1 MNPVEEEA
9 LHDDEIFM
17 TLALEEAL
25 LAETEGEVPVGA
37 VVSIGGEP
45 VSRAHNR
52 PLGLKDP
59 TAHAEILALRRASE
73 ALGNYRLT
81 EATLYVTLE
90 PCVMCVGAIVHA
102 RIRRVVFGAADPKGG
117 AVVSRWRLFDDGSF
131 NHRPEV
137 TGGVLQARCGEIMSG
152 FFRGKRVKNPHISE
166 QPKQD

>member
-1 MNPVEEEA
+1 MQ
-9 LHDDEIFM
+9 DDEVFM
-17 TLALEEAL
+17 VLALEEAL
-25 LAETEGEVPVGA
+25 LGEAEGEVPVGA
-37 VVSIGGEP
+37 VVSLGGELI
-45 VSRAHNR
+45 SRAHNR

-59 TAHAEILALRRASE
+59 TAHAEILAIRRASE

-90 PCVMCVGAIVHA
+90 PCVMCVGAIVQA

-117 AVVSRWRLFDDGSF
+117 AVVSRWRLFDDGCF

-137 TGGVLQARCGEIMSG
+137 TGGVLQARCGEILSG
-152 FFRGKRVKNPHISE
+152 FFRGKRVKNHDISE